1 MERSFYVH
9 LGESMTDFALYI
21 DDSGHPDNQLNVV
34 TAGFV
39 ASEDQWSQFE
49 AEWTNALLRLGIAGA
64 FHMTEFMHEK
74 RTTLKLD
81 WILGSLCR
89 IINKHL
95 SGRFLH
101 AVDMDAYKR
110 INDEWTLEESVGA
123 PIALAAR
130 SLTTEINEWRRIHT
144 LPEDNFRIFIEQGSK
159 HYGDIEQVFKR
170 DRQPSPVRVAKSNP
184 RCQPA
189 DMLGWEGFRYLR
201 TGITSKNM
209 KRLLPKNVDTFGG
222 IFLAKDLIELCKQT
236 AVPIRADFKPIDSIS
251 FHSEK
256 KRKRQRTVF

>member
-1 MERSFYVH
+1 M
-9 LGESMTDFALYI
+9 MDFALYI
-21 DDSGHPDNQLNVV
+21 DDSGHPDNQPNVV

-49 AEWTNALLRLGIAGA
+49 VEWNSALLRFGIVGA
-64 FHMTEFMHEK
+64 FHMTEFMREK
-74 RTTLKLD
+74 RTGLKRD
-81 WILGSLCR
+81 WILESLCR
-89 IINKHL
+89 IINKHVG
-95 SGRFLH
+95 GRFLH
-101 AVDMDAYKR
+101 AVDMEAYKR
-110 INDEWTLEESVGA
+110 INDEWTLEESIGA

-130 SLTTEINEWRRIHT
+130 SLTTEINEWRQAHM
-144 LPEDNFRIFIEQGSK
+144 LPGDDFKIFIEQGSK

-170 DRQPSPVRVAKSNP
+170 DGQPPPTRVAKANP

-189 DMLGWEGFRYLR
+189 DMLGWEGLRYLK

-209 KRLLPKNVDTFGG
+209 RRLLPKGVETFGG

-236 AVPIRADFKPIDSIS
+236 AVPLRVDFKPIDSIS

>member
-1 MERSFYVH
+1 
-9 LGESMTDFALYI
+9 
-21 DDSGHPDNQLNVV
+21 
-34 TAGFV
+34 
-39 ASEDQWSQFE
+39 
-49 AEWTNALLRLGIAGA
+49 
-64 FHMTEFMHEK
+64 
-74 RTTLKLD
+74 
-81 WILGSLCR
+81 
-89 IINKHL
+89 
-95 SGRFLH
+95 
-101 AVDMDAYKR
+101 MDAYKR

-130 SLTTEINEWRRIHT
+130 SLTTEINEWRRIHM

-189 DMLGWEGFRYLR
+189 DMLGWEGLRYLR
-201 TGITSKNM
+201 TGITGKNM

-222 IFLAKDLIELCKQT
+222 VFLAKDLIELCKQT